1 MITMRRLLYV
11 LLILFATAG
20 CDKWP
25 ENGDLDGMWQFLT
38 VTYHT
43 AGGDSAVI
51 VKDGQA
57 YLSFQLD
64 LAQIKAVNM
73 ELDSATSTILARFN
87 HSDGKLTLYD
97 FYRHYRTADSLFTDA
112 DSLLLTPLGIRGTS
126 CTFDV
131 ASLSSE
137 SMELESDYADITFRK
152 F

>member
-1 MITMRRLLYV
+1 MRRLLYIA
-11 LLILFATAG
+11 LILFATAS

-43 AGGDSAVI
+43 DDGDSVVNI
-51 VKDGQA
+51 KDAQA

-73 ELDSATSTILARFN
+73 NIDSKTSIILARFN
-87 HSDGKLTLYD
+87 HADGKLTLYD
-97 FYRHYRTADSLFTDA
+97 FYRHYRTTDSLFTEA
-112 DSLLLTPLGIRGTS
+112 DSLLLTPLGIKGTS

-131 ASLSSE
+131 TSIGSE
-137 SMELESDYADITFRK
+137 SMQLESDYADITFRK